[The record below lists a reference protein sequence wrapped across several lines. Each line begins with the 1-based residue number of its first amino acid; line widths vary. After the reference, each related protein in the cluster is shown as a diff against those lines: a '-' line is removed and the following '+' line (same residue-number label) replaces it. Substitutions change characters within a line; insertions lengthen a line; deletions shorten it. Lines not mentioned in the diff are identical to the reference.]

1 MRKLAFAFFLGVW
14 LCAAGTV
21 DLLVVNRIK
30 AEAFE
35 NSRVME
41 SAFYLSDV
49 YGPRLTGSPGYRA
62 AAEWSKKRLQEWGLS
77 NARFET
83 LRFGRGWSCSRFA
96 AHMKEPQY
104 APLIGFA
111 RPWSPGTKGPVSG
124 QPLMAVMTSDAD
136 FTRFKGKL
144 KGRIVLVDRP
154 RDLALPAG
162 PLARRYTD
170 ADLSA
175 NVSAPDP
182 GRPFPVFAR
191 PGRRGPDLEGQ
202 RGFRNKLNQFL
213 ANEGVAVVLSIGDR
227 GDGGTV
233 RASAQGSRDPKDPL
247 PPPSVALAPEH
258 YNRIARLLEKKIPV
272 TLEFDIQAQ
281 FHAETQN
288 TFNVLADLPGTDK
301 KDELVLLGA
310 HLDSWTG
317 GTGATDNASGCAVMM
332 EAIRILKALNLTVR
346 RTVTVALW
354 AGEEQGFLGSRAYVK
369 QHLGDR
375 ASMVLKPGHARISGY
390 LNSDNGGG
398 RIRGVHLQN
407 NDMMRPVAE
416 AWLAPFRDHGA
427 TTVTIR
433 NTGGTDHIPFDG
445 IGIPGF
451 QFIQDP
457 LDYFTRTHHTNMDV
471 YDRLQPGDLMQS
483 AAVVASFAYHA
494 ANRDELLPRKPLPKP
509 ESKKP

>member
-1 MRKLAFAFFLGVW
+1 MRKLAFVFFLGVW
-14 LCAAGTV
+14 LCAAETV

-62 AAEWSKKRLQEWGLS
+62 AAEWSKKRLEEWRLS

-83 LRFGRGWSCSRFA
+83 LLFGRGWSCSRFS
-96 AHMKEPQY
+96 AHMKEPEY

-124 QPLMAVMTSDAD
+124 QPLMAVMTSESD
-136 FTRFKGKL
+136 FPRVKGKL
-144 KGRIVLVDRP
+144 KGRIVLIDRP

-170 ADLSA
+170 SELTA

-191 PGRRGPDLEGQ
+191 PGRRQPDSESRRQ
-202 RGFRNKLNQFL
+202 FRNRLNEFL
-213 ANEGVAVVLSIGDR
+213 TNEGVAVVLTIGDR

-258 YNRIARLLEKKIPV
+258 YNRIARLLRQKIPV
-272 TLEFDIQAQ
+272 TLEFDIHAQ
-281 FHAETQN
+281 FHDETQD

-332 EAIRILKALNLTVR
+332 EAIRILKALDLKLR

-354 AGEEQGFLGSRAYVK
+354 AGEEQGFLGSRAYVT

-375 ASMVLKPGHARISGY
+375 ESMALKPGHARISGY
-390 LNSDNGGG
+390 FNYDNGGG
-398 RIRGVHLQN
+398 RIRGIHLQN
-407 NDMMRPVAE
+407 NDMMRPLAE
-416 AWLAPFRDHGA
+416 AWLAPFKDHGA
-427 TTVTIR
+427 ITVSIR

-445 IGIPGF
+445 IGIPAF

-457 LDYFTRTHHTNMDV
+457 LDYFTRTHHTNMDL

-494 ANRDELLPRKPLPKP
+494 ANRDEPLPRKPLPKP
-509 ESKKP
+509 QSKKP